1 VWEDVAAHLEKS
13 GIGPPSGSMPVAFH
27 VVCAR
32 SENPR
37 QLEGH
42 VPGRQSQNDIGVLT
56 SASEG
61 AGFELFLAHCEHVEN
76 SMDYTDDAC
85 MVELTPSQDRRM
97 REMVPVYEPGLQR
110 PGGGSFF

>member
-1 VWEDVAAHLEKS
+1 VQEDVAAHLEKS
-13 GIGPPSGSMPVAFH
+13 GIRPPSGPIPVAFH

-32 SENPR
+32 FESPK

-61 AGFELFLAHCEHVEN
+61 AGFEIFLAHHEHVGN
-76 SMDYTDDAC
+76 SMDSTDDAC
-85 MVELTPSQDRRM
+85 TVELTPTQGRRK
-97 REMVPVYEPGLQR
+97 REMVRVYEPGLQR
-110 PGGGSFF
+110 PGGGAFF